1 MVKNTKD
8 LILICSIL
16 LLDKH
21 SNMILLIIEE
31 DFHLSISS
39 MLWLIHLIHLFIQH
53 TIQHVLSKIIWH
65 MIWKIQ
71 PHLRNSQLKR
81 IQENCNIS
89 EEKRSIFMVR
99 WSWDYLK
106 SVISSQMSKLT
117 QLLIFIAQNK
127 LIKHSLEKIQMTE
140 LN

>member
-16 LLDKH
+16 HSDKH

>member
-16 LLDKH
+16 LSDKH

-39 MLWLIHLIHLFIQH
+39 MLWLIHLTHLFIQH

>member
-16 LLDKH
+16 LSDKH

-39 MLWLIHLIHLFIQH
+39 MLWLIQLTHLFIQH
-53 TIQHVLSKIIWH
+53 TIQHVPSKIIWH

-140 LN
+140 LI